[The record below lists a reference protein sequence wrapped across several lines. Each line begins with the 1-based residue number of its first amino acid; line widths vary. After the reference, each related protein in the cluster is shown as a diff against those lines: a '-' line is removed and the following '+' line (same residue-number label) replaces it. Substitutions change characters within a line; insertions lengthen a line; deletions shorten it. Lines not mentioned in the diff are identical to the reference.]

1 MRLRRGN
8 GILLVVGVGVA
19 FLVGLA
25 IHGPVGGVLLLLVA
39 AMLVLFTLG
48 AWSHVRR
55 EGRPLRILVIAAV
68 LTLAALKLASRI

>member
-1 MRLRRGN
+1 VRLRRGN

>member
-1 MRLRRGN
+1 VRLRRGN

-55 EGRPLRILVIAAV
+55 EGRPVRILVIAAV

>member
-1 MRLRRGN
+1 MQLRRGN